1 MESLAD
7 QLIRHEGLELHLY
20 KCTGT
25 PPKVTIG
32 VGRNIQDNGI
42 TEAEAR
48 FMLDTDIERSRK
60 ELETFYW
67 WKDLDEVRKDC
78 LINMVFN
85 LGFPTFNKFK
95 GLISD
100 LEDKNYKMASL
111 NMLDSRWAK
120 QVKGRAKE
128 LAEQMRTGERQN
140 G

>member
-1 MESLAD
+1 MESLAN
-7 QLIRHEGLELHLY
+7 QLIRHEGLRLEVYECTNGY
-20 KCTGT
+20 K
-25 PPKVTIG
+25 TIG
-32 VGRNIQDNGI
+32 VGRNIQTNGI
-42 TEAEAR
+42 TEEEAIL
-48 FMLDTDIERSRK
+48 MLKTDIDRSRK

-67 WKDLDEVRKDC
+67 WEELDEVRKDC

-85 LGFPTFNKFK
+85 LGFPTFKKFK

-128 LAEQMRTGERQN
+128 LAEQMRTGERQH

>member
-1 MESLAD
+1 MESLAN
-7 QLIRHEGLELHLY
+7 QLIRHEGLRLEVYECTNGY
-20 KCTGT
+20 K
-25 PPKVTIG
+25 TIG
-32 VGRNIQDNGI
+32 VGRNIQTNGI
-42 TEAEAR
+42 SEEEAIL
-48 FMLDTDIERSRK
+48 MLKNDIDRSRK

-67 WKDLDEVRKDC
+67 FNELDEVRKDC

-85 LGFPTFNKFK
+85 LGFPTFKKFK

-128 LAEQMRTGERQN
+128 LAEQMRTGERQH

>member
-7 QLIRHEGLELHLY
+7 QLIRHEALRLKPY
-20 KCTGT
+20 RCTSQ
-25 PPKVTIG
+25 KLTIG
-32 VGRNIQDNGI
+32 VGRNIEDNGI
-42 TEAEAR
+42 TEDEAR
-48 FMLDTDIERSRK
+48 YLLKNDIERSRK

-67 WKDLDEVRKDC
+67 WEDLDEVRKDC

-85 LGFPTFNKFK
+85 IGFPTFKKFK

>member
-1 MESLAD
+1 MESLAN
-7 QLIRHEGLELHLY
+7 QLIRHEGLRLEVYECTNGY
-20 KCTGT
+20 K
-25 PPKVTIG
+25 TIG
-32 VGRNIQDNGI
+32 VGRNIQTNGI
-42 TEAEAR
+42 TEEEAIL
-48 FMLDTDIERSRK
+48 MLKTDIDRSRK

-67 WKDLDEVRKDC
+67 WEDLDEVRKDC
-78 LINMVFN
+78 LINIVFN
-85 LGFPTFNKFK
+85 LGFPTFKKFK

-128 LAEQMRTGERQN
+128 LAEQMRTGERQH

>member
-1 MESLAD
+1 MESLAN
-7 QLIRHEGLELHLY
+7 QLIRHEGLRLEVYECTNGY
-20 KCTGT
+20 K
-25 PPKVTIG
+25 TIG
-32 VGRNIQDNGI
+32 VGRNIQTNGI
-42 TEAEAR
+42 TEEEAIL
-48 FMLDTDIERSRK
+48 MLKTDIDRSRK

-67 WKDLDEVRKDC
+67 WEDLDEVRKDC

-85 LGFPTFNKFK
+85 LGFPTFKKFK

-128 LAEQMRTGERQN
+128 LAEQMRTGERQH